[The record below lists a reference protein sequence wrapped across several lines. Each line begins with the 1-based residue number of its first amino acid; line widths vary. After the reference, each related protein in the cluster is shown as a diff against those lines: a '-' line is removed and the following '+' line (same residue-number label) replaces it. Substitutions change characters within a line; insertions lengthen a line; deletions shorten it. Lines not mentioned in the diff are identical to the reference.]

1 MEVALPFLER
11 LLLATVGGF
20 ALYQC
25 FQIADSGRLARPASA
40 WAVRIGLIAVAGV
53 CFFTVARLLGTG

>member
-11 LLLATVGGF
+11 LLLAAVGVF

-25 FQIADSGRLARPASA
+25 FQVADHGRLARPASA
-40 WAVRIGLIAVAGV
+40 WAVRICLLAAAGL
-53 CFFTVARLLGTG
+53 CFFTVARLLGTR

>member
-11 LLLATVGGF
+11 LLLATVGVF

-25 FQIADSGRLARPASA
+25 FQIADHGRLARPASA
-40 WAVRIGLIAVAGV
+40 WTVRIGLIAVAGL
-53 CFFTVARLLGTG
+53 CFFTIARLLGTG